1 MISLRS
7 EGSTGQR
14 VAHAVGRVARAVG
27 QVARA
32 TQGIARAS
40 GQAHRTALPARP
52 RGLLAVPV
60 LALTAC
66 SADPWPDPP
75 PVTAEALAAEHED
88 WRVYRQGRLVEPPG
102 GAVIWIGLW
111 ELHEGEVQ
119 FGSDPSLPVALPQED
134 SPPIAGTLRRTGDEV
149 LLEPAPGAGL
159 HVRGDDGNI
168 PLTGPLTVRNDRTDD
183 PTWLVLGSLGMRVHA
198 EMGTDRLW
206 LRAWDEDSPKRETF
220 RLPPFYPVEPEWRMT
235 ARMDPYA
242 EPRTMALADVTDGTV
257 ANVAQGELV
266 FRIDGREHR
275 LVAFATETSKDYF
288 VMLWDSTATVDT
300 YPGGRYMKVPFPDE
314 DGWTVVDFNRAY
326 NPPCV
331 FTPYSVCSLP
341 PRESRLDVAITA
353 GEKTPDADGQGE
365 AS

>member
-1 MISLRS
+1 MISLPS
-7 EGSTGQR
+7 EGST
-14 VAHAVGRVARAVG
+14 AERVARAAG
-27 QVARA
+27 GLRRA
-32 TQGIARAS
+32 AGPPRAF
-40 GQAHRTALPARP
+40 
-52 RGLLAVPV
+52 GLLAVPV

-75 PVTAEALAAEHED
+75 PVAAEALAAEHED

-119 FGSDPSLPVALPQED
+119 FGSDPSLPVALPEED
-134 SPPIAGTLRRTGDEV
+134 SPPVAGTLRRTGDEV
-149 LLEPAPGAGL
+149 ILEPAPGADL
-159 HVRGDDGNI
+159 RVRGEDGDA
-168 PLTGPLTVRNDRTDD
+168 LVTGPLTLRNDRADD
-183 PTWLVLGSLGMRVHA
+183 PTWLALGSLGLRVHA

-220 RLPPFYPVEPEWRMT
+220 RLPPFYPVEPAWRMA

-242 EPRTMALADVTDGTV
+242 EPRAMPLADVTDGTV

-266 FRIDGREHR
+266 FRIEDREHR
-275 LVAFATETSKDYF
+275 LVAFATEKSKDYF

-341 PRESRLDVAITA
+341 PRESRLDVAVTA
-353 GEKTPDADGQGE
+353 GEKVPETERRGAAP
-365 AS
+365 